1 MKKQTTAEPAA
12 THDLNTMEATAIAT
26 TDTSNITS
34 TGVPVINQAPAAQ
47 ETAPATSPATAT
59 PVPEATATSET
70 TTPATLDDATHAA
83 HRKRFE
89 AHLKEITGISISSGE
104 TAPATATPAPA
115 PAETAPTT
123 SEAPATNDTSPATAA
138 EDPTAQTDTS
148 APPAVGTLPADYLRG
163 GYFKGE
169 GKGRYADPD
178 LVGPTAEELAKALAE
193 GGLKQAGYNPIL
205 RELKKA
211 NKKTLPLEAK
221 VGALAGAMVKAKLLE
236 QRKRAPHLLVEVL
249 ERNRTAVQNTAGP
262 DVYRVA
268 YQHLEAVGAY
278 LGDIQ

>member
-1 MKKQTTAEPAA
+1 MKNEPTAELAA
-12 THDLNTMEATAIAT
+12 ALAPEASETTSSTPTA
-26 TDTSNITS
+26 TSSAI
-34 TGVPVINQAPAAQ
+34 Q
-47 ETAPATSPATAT
+47 ETAPAA
-59 PVPEATATSET
+59 
-70 TTPATLDDATHAA
+70 DN
-83 HRKRFE
+83 
-89 AHLKEITGISISSGE
+89 E
-104 TAPATATPAPA
+104 TAPEITTSGTNTAPDSPPDESGTMGAL
-115 PAETAPTT
+115 PAE
-123 SEAPATNDTSPATAA
+123 
-138 EDPTAQTDTS
+138 
-148 APPAVGTLPADYLRG
+148 YLCN

-236 QRKRAPHLLVEVL
+236 QRKRAPHLLAEVL
-249 ERNRTAVQNTAGP
+249 ERNRTAVQNTADP